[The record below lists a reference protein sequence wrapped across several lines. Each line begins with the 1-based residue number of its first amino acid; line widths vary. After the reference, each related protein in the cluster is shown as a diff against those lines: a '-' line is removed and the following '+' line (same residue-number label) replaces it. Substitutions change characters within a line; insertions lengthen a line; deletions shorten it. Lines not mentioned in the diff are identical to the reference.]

1 MLLRDG
7 AAWWTVGTT
16 YSMYV
21 PEGPSPSS
29 TQDKI
34 NSGILRTLPQRKGTV

>member
-16 YSMYV
+16 YGVYV
-21 PEGPSPSS
+21 PEEAQPFQHPG
-29 TQDKI
+29 
-34 NSGILRTLPQRKGTV
+34 